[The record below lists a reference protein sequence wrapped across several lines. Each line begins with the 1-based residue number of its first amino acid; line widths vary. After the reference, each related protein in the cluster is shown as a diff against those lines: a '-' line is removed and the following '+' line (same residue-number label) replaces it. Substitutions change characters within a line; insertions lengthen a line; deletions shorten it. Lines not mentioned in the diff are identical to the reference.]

1 MRTHQYR
8 ELTECIPVIRRYAR
22 ALTNDMHRADDLV
35 QDCLER
41 AWSRLHQF
49 QQGSNMRAWLF
60 TIMHNIYAN
69 QARRYNKTP
78 QLVDIDTIADF
89 PCSNSRQELNLELY
103 DLEYALQ
110 QLPHE
115 QREVLLLVGLEGMR
129 YQEVSDIIGIPVG
142 TVMSRLYRAREKLRN
157 IMEGDN
163 SIKVQGIND

>member
-1 MRTHQYR
+1 MRSHQYK

-22 ALTNDMHRADDLV
+22 ALTNDIHRSDDLV

-49 QQGSNMRAWLF
+49 KQGSNMKAWLF

-78 QLVDIDTIADF
+78 QLVDIDTMADR
-89 PCSNSRQELNLELY
+89 PCSSSRQELNLELH
-103 DLEYALQ
+103 DLNNALQ
-110 QLPHE
+110 QLPSE
-115 QREVLLLVGLEGMR
+115 QKEVLLLVGLEGMR
-129 YQEVSDIIGIPVG
+129 YQEVSDIIGIPLG

-157 IMEGDN
+157 IMEGDAAIN
-163 SIKVQGIND
+163 VQGVKD